1 MRAKRRA
8 IHRNRN
14 MVCVTMMVHIK
25 PVSGRVSVCA
35 ALFPVVDKPG
45 TSLCCD
51 IIIIYLTWSIH
62 LGMVMAHFTQN
73 IDKRVKLTRMHHLIY
88 SHAKNNKYR
97 NIITIKWN
105 IITTINKIN
114 KLNLVVNTNLCII
127 LVDYYRK
134 FLIVNNQDQ

>member
-1 MRAKRRA
+1 
-8 IHRNRN
+8 
-14 MVCVTMMVHIK
+14 
-25 PVSGRVSVCA
+25 
-35 ALFPVVDKPG
+35 
-45 TSLCCD
+45 
-51 IIIIYLTWSIH
+51 
-62 LGMVMAHFTQN
+62 MAHFTQN